1 MQGEKCR
8 GSKHSKVRLPGMTA
22 ASAAREK
29 CPIFAIGKSAKPR
42 ALKMSKAF
50 PVVIGRKWKVG

>member
-22 ASAAREK
+22 AIAAREK

-50 PVVIGRKWKVG
+50 PVVIGHK